1 VEAMGGRIW
10 VSSRLGHGSVFSFA
24 LPSEPSLNV
33 VAPRGRVTG

>member
-1 VEAMGGRIW
+1 MGGRIW

-33 VAPRGRVTG
+33 VAAPRGRVTG